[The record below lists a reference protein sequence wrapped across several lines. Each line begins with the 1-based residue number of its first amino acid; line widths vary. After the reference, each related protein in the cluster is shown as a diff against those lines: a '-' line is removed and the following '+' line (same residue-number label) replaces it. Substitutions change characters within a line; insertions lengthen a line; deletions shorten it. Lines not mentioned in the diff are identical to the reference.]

1 MVYLDTESEVYGPG
15 VSARI
20 LAYHDSKI
28 TRERKSSRIFKVRG
42 KDDNH
47 SRDKD
52 ISRRDLLKQIARVSV
67 CLPFT
72 GSLRPFLAAAPQQH
86 LEPARPP
93 VPTSLSQAD
102 DQLLEEIEK
111 ANFLYFWEQANP
123 QTGMVKDRCNVRAN
137 DTGVVGSIAATG
149 FGLTALCIGQRRG
162 YISLSEARERVVASL
177 RFLWK
182 KLPTHRGFFYHF
194 ANLNTGERMWD
205 SEVSSV
211 DTAILLCGIL
221 TCRQHFQHS
230 EISLLAYQ
238 IFNRV
243 DWTWLSEDTSLLP
256 HGWTPELGF
265 LPYRWDYYSEL
276 MMMYLLGLGSAAYP
290 LRVETWNAW
299 KRTTFEY
306 DGLRYI
312 GSFAPLFVHQYS
324 QAWFDFRG
332 KRDKY
337 ADYFH
342 NSTIATDVHRRFCVE
357 LAKQFPDYSDDLW
370 GITASDSQKGYVI
383 WGGPPSTG
391 PIDGTVV
398 PSASA
403 GSLPFLPQ
411 PVMRVLQNIK
421 NHYGGTWSRYGF
433 VNAFNPLKPW
443 YDTDVIGIDT
453 GITMIM
459 AENARTGFVW
469 ETFMKNPEAKRGME
483 RAGFN
488 NYESS
493 PTQSG

>member
-1 MVYLDTESEVYGPG
+1 MGRQNQGDFPHG
-15 VSARI
+15 RFW
-20 LAYHDSKI
+20 
-28 TRERKSSRIFKVRG
+28 R
-42 KDDNH
+42 
-47 SRDKD
+47 
-52 ISRRDLLKQIARVSV
+52 RRDLLRWAAGAGL
-67 CLPFT
+67 CLPFARW
-72 GSLRPFLAAAPQQH
+72 GDSLVLAEEPDKKAG
-86 LEPARPP
+86 EPAALGTG
-93 VPTSLSQAD
+93 VLSEAD

-123 QTGMVKDRCNVRAN
+123 QTGLIKDRCNVRGN
-137 DTGVVGSIAATG
+137 DATVAASIAATG
-149 FGLTALCIGQRRG
+149 FGLTALCIGEKRG
-162 YISLSEARERVVASL
+162 YVSLNDARNRALTVL

-194 ANLNTGERMWD
+194 ANVTTGERLWD

-221 TCRQHFQHS
+221 TCRKHFEAHS
-230 EISLLAYQ
+230 EITQLSYE

-276 MMMYLLGLGSAAYP
+276 MMIYLLGMGSFAHP
-290 LRVETWNAW
+290 LNVDTWNAW

-337 ADYFH
+337 ADYFQ
-342 NSTIATDVHRRFCVE
+342 NSVIATEVHRRFCKE
-357 LAKQFPDYSDDLW
+357 LAKQFPDYSDKLW
-370 GITASDSQKGYVI
+370 GITASDSQRGYVA
-383 WGGPPSTG
+383 WGGPPATG

-398 PSASA
+398 PSAPA

-411 PVMRVLQNIK
+411 PVMRVLQNIRT
-421 NHYGGTWSRYGF
+421 HYGQAWSRYGF
-433 VNAFNPLKPW
+433 VNAFNPLRNW
-443 YDTDVIGIDT
+443 FDTDVIGIDT
-453 GITMIM
+453 GITMVM

-469 ETFMKNPEAKRGME
+469 ETFMKNPEAQRGMQK
-483 RAGFN
+483 AGFRPYLALGTKQFN
-488 NYESS
+488 
-493 PTQSG
+493 